1 MNLWEVG
8 QVKTTPGSLTYG
20 KKHHLLIGN
29 LWHNIQNTMQQ
40 YRTYMTVSNIHHS
53 FQASLLHVGERTQL
67 LSQVLFLFLY
77 YTDCWW
83 RMPTR
88 SRELNDNPTAGCQ
101 GDGFVWKPKSNALDW
116 CSIVRLLGVYIYI
129 LFYPQSIRHSF
140 LHDKIMF
147 PVVGESS
154 HPLYETRRVVWC
166 PKGV

>member
-1 MNLWEVG
+1 MFKRLQYIFLYVFRSWLLTYQGEFMDVHQLTVTQAIFLCLGDLGDDPKDMNLWEVG

-40 YRTYMTVSNIHHS
+40 YRTYMTVLNIHHS
-53 FQASLLHVGERTQL
+53 FQASLLHVGERIQL

-88 SRELNDNPTAGCQ
+88 SPGAERQSHCWLSGRWVCLKAQIQC
-101 GDGFVWKPKSNALDW
+101 F
-116 CSIVRLLGVYIYI
+116 RLV
-129 LFYPQSIRHSF
+129 
-140 LHDKIMF
+140 
-147 PVVGESS
+147 
-154 HPLYETRRVVWC
+154 
-166 PKGV
+166 